1 MSVAM
6 LMNITDSL
14 LQAEG
19 NEILQITLWSC
30 EKYKLVWWGSLPL
43 DIGSNC
49 LLQNVLLDLDLFE
62 ASCLKC
68 N

>member
-19 NEILQITLWSC
+19 NEILQITLWNIMW
-30 EKYKLVWWGSLPL
+30 KIQISLMGKFANL
-43 DIGSNC
+43 M
-49 LLQNVLLDLDLFE
+49 L
-62 ASCLKC
+62 
-68 N
+68 